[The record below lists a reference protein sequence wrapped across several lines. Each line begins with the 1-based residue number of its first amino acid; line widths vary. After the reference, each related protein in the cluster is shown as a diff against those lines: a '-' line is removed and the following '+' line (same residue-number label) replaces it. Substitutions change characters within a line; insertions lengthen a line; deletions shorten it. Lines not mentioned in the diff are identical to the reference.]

1 VQVLPG
7 AHAMVLPLQLKEQ
20 AGTRVPASSGPFSQ
34 ISLHVA
40 EPVQVTVHPPAGQ
53 VTSQV
58 LFPSQ
63 VTVVSFPTLRSQVL
77 VPVQSKVLP
86 LPAENVQVLPPA
98 QLEVQ
103 LVPQVRSHC
112 DWPSQVLEQ
121 PVPHTP
127 PQVFLD
133 EQP

>member
-1 VQVLPG
+1 
-7 AHAMVLPLQLKEQ
+7 MDPLQLKVQ
-20 AGTRVPASSGPFSQ
+20 VGPPASTDPASLAPAPASGDPAQ

-40 EPVQVTVHPPAGQ
+40 EPVQSTVQPPAGQ

-58 LFPSQ
+58 LVPWQ
-63 VTVVSFPTLRSQVL
+63 DTVVPVPTLRSQVL
-77 VPVQSKVLP
+77 VPVQSKVLS

-103 LVPQVRSHC
+103 LAPQVRSHC
-112 DWPSQVLEQ
+112 DCPSQVLVH